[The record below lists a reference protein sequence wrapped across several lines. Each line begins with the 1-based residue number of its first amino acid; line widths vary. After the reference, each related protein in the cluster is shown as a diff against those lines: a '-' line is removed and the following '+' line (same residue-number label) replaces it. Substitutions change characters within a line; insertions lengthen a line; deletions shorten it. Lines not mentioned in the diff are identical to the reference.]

1 MATSTPNTPMNTRI
15 ERIRF
20 EHLREA
26 LGIGISQPRLSWIVQ
41 TNQPDW
47 EQAAYEME
55 SFSPSGEKLEQS
67 GKINSS
73 NSVLVPW
80 PFSPLTSR
88 QRVGV
93 RIRVWGK
100 DGEVTDWS
108 DLAWVEAGL
117 LSPEDWK
124 AQFIRPGW
132 EEDATQPRPGPLMRK
147 EFSLPQKVRK
157 ARLYITALG
166 VYEASLNGQL
176 VGDQVMPPGWTSY
189 HHRLRY
195 QIYDVTNLLHEG
207 LNTIGVMLGD
217 GWFRG
222 RLGFGGGRVNIYGEH
237 VALLAQLEAE
247 LENGEEVWVIS
258 DETWKA
264 TRGPIIYNNIY
275 DGEIYDARLES
286 KGWNEPGF
294 NAQDWLGVVKTDW
307 NYRTLFA
314 PLEPPVRRT
323 EILEPQKI
331 FLSPSGK
338 TLVDFGQNLVG
349 RLRITVRGT
358 AGTTITL
365 RHAEVL
371 ENGELATRP
380 LRYAKAT
387 DQYTLKGE
395 GTETWEPRFT
405 FHGFRYAEVTGW
417 PGELKPEDIR
427 AVVCH
432 SDMERTGWFECSDP
446 LINRL
451 HENVIWSMRGNFFY
465 IPTDCPQRDERLGW
479 TGDIQVF
486 SPTAS
491 FLYDVAGFLTSWLA
505 DLAAEQ
511 KETGVVP
518 FVVPTIMEQPTPP
531 AAAWGDAAVIIPWV
545 LYQRFGDKKILSD
558 QFESMRAW
566 VDLIE
571 KIAGDSRLWD
581 KGFQFGDWLDPA
593 APPDKPGD
601 ARTPGFIVATAYFA
615 RSSEIVGQTAKV
627 LGLKEE
633 EKYYLNL
640 AEEIRKAF
648 NWEYVT
654 PSGRVLSDSATAYAL
669 ALQFALLPQEAQR
682 RRAGA
687 RLTELVRSSGYRIST
702 GFVGT
707 PLICDALCTYGD
719 PEAAFRL
726 ITQRECP
733 SWLYPVTMGATTI
746 WERWDSMLPDGRVN
760 PGEMTS
766 FNHYALGAVADWL
779 HRTVAGLAPAEP
791 GYRRIEVHPILG
803 GPLNHASARHLTP
816 YGMASTSWALEG
828 ETLTIEIE
836 VPPNTRAHVILP
848 GKEDAPMEVG
858 CGKHSWKYPFTP
870 KKQPRKPVSLDS
882 TVGELID
889 DPEAFSITLQIL
901 RSHGTELADHLLS
914 REDIKLRDAIGFM
927 PQAKSILEDLQRAFT
942 SLSR

>member
-1 MATSTPNTPMNTRI
+1 MNTRI
-15 ERIRF
+15 EKIRF

-26 LGIGISQPRLSWIVQ
+26 VGIGVSEPRLSWIVQ
-41 TNQPDW
+41 TDQPDW
-47 EQAAYEME
+47 EQSAYEIE
-55 SFSPSGEKLEQS
+55 SFSLSGEKLEQS

-73 NSVLVPW
+73 KSVLVPW

-93 RIRVWGK
+93 RVRVWGK

-117 LSPEDWK
+117 LSPEDWR

-132 EEDATQPRPGPLMRK
+132 DEDATQPRPGPLMRK
-147 EFSLPQKVRK
+147 EFSLPEKVRQ

-166 VYEASLNGQL
+166 VYEASLNGK
-176 VGDQVMPPGWTSY
+176 VIGDQVMPPGWTSY

-195 QIYDVTNLLHEG
+195 QVYDVTGLLQEG
-207 LNTIGVMLGD
+207 ANAIGVMLGD

-247 LENGEEVWVIS
+247 LENGEKFWVTS

-264 TRGPIIYNNIY
+264 TRGPIVYNNIY
-275 DGEIYDARLES
+275 DGEIYDARLEP
-286 KGWNEPGF
+286 KGWKEPGF
-294 NAQDWLGVVKTDW
+294 NDHDWPGVVKTDW
-307 NYRTLFA
+307 NYHTLFA
-314 PLEPPVRRT
+314 PLEPPVRRID
-323 EILEPQKI
+323 ILEPKKI

-349 RLRITVRGT
+349 RLRITVKGT

-387 DQYTLKGE
+387 DQYILKGE
-395 GTETWEPRFT
+395 GVETWEPRFT

-417 PGELKPEDIR
+417 PGELKPEDLR

-432 SDMERTGWFECSDP
+432 SDMERTGWFDCSDP

-451 HENVIWSMRGNFFY
+451 HENVVWSMRGNFFY

-491 FLYDVAGFLTSWLA
+491 FLYDAAGFLTSWLA

-545 LYQRFGDKKILSD
+545 LYQRFGDEKILSD

-571 KIAGDSRLWD
+571 KIAGESRLWD

-615 RSSEIVGQTAKV
+615 RSSEILGQAAKV
-627 LGLKEE
+627 LGRTKE
-633 EKYYLNL
+633 EKYYLSL
-640 AEEIRKAF
+640 ADEIRKAF

-669 ALQFALLPQEAQR
+669 ALQFALLPHETQR

-803 GPLNHASARHLTP
+803 GPLEHASARHLTP
-816 YGMASTSWALEG
+816 YGMASTSWFLDG
-828 ETLTIEIE
+828 ETLTLEVE
-836 VPPNTRAHVILP
+836 VPPNTRARVTLP
-848 GKEDAPMEVG
+848 GKEEAPLEIG
-858 CGKHSWKYPFTP
+858 SGKHSWKYPFTS
-870 KKQPRKPVSLDS
+870 KKHPRKPISLDS
-882 TVGELID
+882 TIGELID
-889 DPEAFSITLQIL
+889 DPEAFSMALQVL

-914 REDIKLRDAIGFM
+914 REDMKLRDAVGFM
-927 PQAKSILEDLQRAFT
+927 PQAKTILKDLQKAFA